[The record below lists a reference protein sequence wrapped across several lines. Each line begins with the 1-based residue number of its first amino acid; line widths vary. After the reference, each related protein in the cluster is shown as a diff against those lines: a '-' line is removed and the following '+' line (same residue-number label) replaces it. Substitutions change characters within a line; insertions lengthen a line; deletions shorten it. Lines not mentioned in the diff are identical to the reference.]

1 MAKTPK
7 RLKTPKGYAPLEGSE
22 RRPAR
27 NAKFLGPA
35 DAKEQF
41 SVTIILR
48 RRPDGPPL
56 PNMSSFGLTAP
67 SQHRRMLEDEFASKY
82 GAAPDDIDRVTKFA
96 NEHGLT
102 VVESNAAR
110 RSVVVSGTVA
120 QMSKAFAVTLGRY
133 QHTVVRRLHEGP
145 RTEIYRGRDGFI
157 YAPEGLAEVIIGVF
171 GLDNRRITKR
181 NGGDPPGT
189 TFPPGLQ
196 VPQIAQLYNF
206 PTNSAAK
213 QIIAIF
219 SEAGYQT
226 PDIKQYFKSL
236 GLPMPTVTDITVDAS
251 NDGNGDT
258 ETTQDICIAGSGSS
272 RGRHCSVFHD
282 LRPGRL
288 G

>member
-67 SQHRRMLEDEFASKY
+67 SQHRRMLEDEFVSKY

-145 RTEIYRGRDGFI
+145 RTETYRGRDGFI
-157 YAPEGLAEVIIGVF
+157 YAPEGLAEVITVF
-171 GLDNRRITKR
+171 SDWTIAGSRK
-181 NGGDPPGT
+181 NGGDH
-189 TFPPGLQ
+189 PGLRF
-196 VPQIAQLYNF
+196 PQAYRSHRSRSSITFLRTAPRN
-206 PTNSAAK
+206 
-213 QIIAIF
+213 
-219 SEAGYQT
+219 
-226 PDIKQYFKSL
+226 KSSQSFL
-236 GLPMPTVTDITVDAS
+236 KRVTST
-251 NDGNGDT
+251 G
-258 ETTQDICIAGSGSS
+258 
-272 RGRHCSVFHD
+272 H
-282 LRPGRL
+282 
-288 G
+288 